1 LKPHRYRETQ
11 HNAGKP
17 AVKDR
22 AGVLPLWRYPAGDRP
37 VGAAVHFRADG
48 KRAPGRRTPRAPLVR
63 SGRGRLRI
71 GLPGE
76 RNLHGLN
83 IPRAGDPAAEAC
95 AGFGATRLHRPTV
108 NLAAF
113 RGKAVLVTF
122 VYTHC
127 PDVCPLIVT
136 NLAAAQ
142 RELASEARHLQII
155 AVTVDPKRDTPRAV
169 KGFLATRRAT
179 GTMDYLIGSRKQLL
193 PVWKAWGIAVS
204 TNKYEQAEG
213 HTAVVFGITP
223 SGKIA

>member
-1 LKPHRYRETQ
+1 MGNVRRGVALLVLLLFG
-11 HNAGKP
+11 AF
-17 AVKDR
+17 AVGCGSDSQ
-22 AGVLPLWRYPAGDRP
+22 
-37 VGAAVHFRADG
+37 
-48 KRAPGRRTPRAPLVR
+48 R
-63 SGRGRLRI
+63 SGTTTASTF
-71 GLPGE
+71 
-76 RNLHGLN
+76 HGLV
-83 IPRAGDPAAEAC
+83 IQPPSPAPALALRDYTGRA
-95 AGFGATRLHRPTV
+95 V

-142 RELASEARHLQII
+142 RELASEAHHLQII

-169 KGFLATRRAT
+169 KEFLARRRAT

-193 PVWKAWGIAVS
+193 PVWKAWDIAVS
-204 TNKYEQAEG
+204 TNKHELAEG

-223 SGKIA
+223 SGKIAVVYPSTFTPGDIVHDVPLLARN